1 MTDAINIQGFMALII
16 KTAAIIISLFYLIAA
31 VVLSQ
36 HLNSLKKTIVI
47 NDRGWLYLAGYIQL
61 MIGIIVF
68 SYSLFVL

>member
-47 NDRGWLYLAGYIQL
+47 NSSLVSKLSQIQISLARLLQQQL
-61 MIGIIVF
+61 F
-68 SYSLFVL
+68 F